1 MEVDCD
7 THLMPIQHKLKSI
20 WYKLKSF
27 RSKSELEEILV
38 KVFSRSH
45 RNMIAIDR
53 KNVIPEGEKSCLFGG
68 LELFLLA
75 KYDELLRNQP
85 ESKGSQMSFT
95 VEQIVQYRLSIQS
108 MEIP

>member
-1 MEVDCD
+1 MEVNFD
-7 THLMPIQHKLKSI
+7 THVKSIPHKLKSI

-38 KVFSRSH
+38 KVFSRLH
-45 RNMIAIDR
+45 RNMIAR
-53 KNVIPEGEKSCLFGG
+53 MSSLFGG